1 MKRIIILFVAA
12 MCLAASNQVQGQNK
26 GEIAAGVQFAF
37 GAGSGITNIG
47 VGAKFQWN
55 VIDRLRIE
63 PSFNYFFKKDLVSMW
78 DFNANVHYQF
88 VLSDKI
94 VLYPL
99 AGLSVLGVTAN
110 YLGYSASGSEFGLNV
125 GGGVDFQ
132 LTDKWVINIEPKYKI
147 SGSWGRF
154 VATAGVVYKF

>member
-26 GEIAAGVQFAF
+26 GEMAAGVQFAF
-37 GAGSGITNIG
+37 GA
-47 VGAKFQWN
+47 
-55 VIDRLRIE
+55 
-63 PSFNYFFKKDLVSMW
+63 
-78 DFNANVHYQF
+78 
-88 VLSDKI
+88 
-94 VLYPL
+94 
-99 AGLSVLGVTAN
+99 
-110 YLGYSASGSEFGLNV
+110 GSEFGLNV